1 MRSPAVLNLSPRAL
15 ESARP
20 TLPPRWELLALAAL
34 TAAAVAGFVL
44 YPTYPNYDSLYSLL
58 WGREILDG
66 QLPSF
71 EAYRAP
77 TQHPLWIA
85 ISIPIA
91 ALGAGG
97 DRVLLGLCV
106 LSFVALVAAM
116 YALGKKSFGSA
127 VGLVAALLVLSRLD
141 FPFFAAR
148 GYVDVPYLALL
159 LSAAALE
166 AHRPRRGGAVWVL
179 LTLAGLMR
187 PEAWALAGLY
197 AVRIAWGRP
206 LRAWIRASLI
216 CAIAPL
222 AWALSDWIVTGSPI
236 YSLQYT
242 TELAAQLN
250 RRQSLTELPGVTLR
264 FLSELTKP
272 PVFVASLAGIVLA
285 WRMAPRERL
294 LVPLTLLLWGTGM
307 FLAVSLRGFSV
318 INRYLLV
325 AALALLLFAA
335 FALAGFGR
343 LPDGSRTRRVWAA
356 CSLAVV
362 VAGVLYTALNFNPAY
377 IEHELHLRQSVRE
390 DLVAL
395 LGSRSVRAARS
406 CGPITLPNHKL
417 VADVR
422 WLARAR
428 ADGVLARSDSRA
440 AASSRRGGVAIILT
454 GGTRFLKHPAYGPF
468 DQLADSPLVQV
479 PPPGFVRARVGH
491 NFTAYVRC

>member
-1 MRSPAVLNLSPRAL
+1 MRLKPS
-15 ESARP
+15 
-20 TLPPRWELLALAAL
+20 PRWELLALAAL

-71 EAYRAP
+71 DAYRAP
-77 TQHPLWIA
+77 TQHPLWVA
-85 ISIPIA
+85 ISVPIS
-91 ALGAGG
+91 ALGAAG
-97 DRVLLGLCV
+97 DRVLLGLCI

-116 YALGKKSFGSA
+116 YALGKKAFGCA
-127 VGLVAALLVLSRLD
+127 VGLVAALLLLSRLD

-148 GYVDVPYLALL
+148 GYIDVPYLALL

-166 AHRPRRGGAVWVL
+166 VHRPRRGGAVWVL
-179 LTLAGLMR
+179 LTLAGLLR
-187 PEAWALAGLY
+187 PEAWVLAGLY
-197 AVRIAWGRP
+197 AIRIAWGRP
-206 LRAWIRASLI
+206 LRQWIGAGLI
-216 CAIAPL
+216 CALAPVT
-222 AWALSDWIVTGSPI
+222 WALSDWIVTGSPI

-272 PVFVASLAGIVLA
+272 PVFVAGLAGIVLA
-285 WRMAPRERL
+285 WRMVPRERL

-325 AALALLLFAA
+325 SALALMLFAA

-343 LPDGSRTRRVWAA
+343 LPSGSRARRAWAA
-356 CSLAVV
+356 GSLAVV
-362 VAGVLYTALNFNPAY
+362 VAGVAYTALNFNPAY
-377 IEHELHLRQSVRE
+377 IDRELHLRESVRE
-390 DLVAL
+390 DLTAL
-395 LGSRSVRAARS
+395 LASPSVRAARS

-422 WLARAR
+422 WIADAGV
-428 ADGVLARSDSRA
+428 DGVLARSDPRTA
-440 AASSRRGGVAIILT
+440 ARSRRGGVAILVT
-454 GGTRFLKHPAYGPF
+454 GGTLFLKHPAYGPF
-468 DQLADSPLVQV
+468 DQIGDSPLVQL
-479 PPPGFVRARVGH
+479 PPPGFMRARVGR